1 MEHTKKSRPPRT
13 KGELTFEIFAT
24 ILCVLIIIASVYPLY
39 YILISALSNPFAVQ
53 SGEVL
58 LWIKGFSL
66 ESFKAAFKT
75 DGLWMSYGNTIFYT
89 VFGVI
94 FNMFFTTTMA
104 YALSKK
110 RLFGRKF
117 FSMMVAFT
125 LWFQAGIIPFYL
137 TLRNYHMLD
146 KRITILLAF
155 AINAYN
161 LIIMRS
167 FFEQTPEALEEAAL
181 IDGASNLRIFWSIY
195 LPLSKPALITV
206 GTFYAVSRWNSYF
219 WTMNILTDDKK
230 IPLQVMLKKLLVD
243 RVAGAQEAALVTPAS
258 ATSPDTIIYAI
269 IVLAIIPMLVV
280 YPYVQKYFKSG
291 ATLGA
296 VKG

>member
-1 MEHTKKSRPPRT
+1 MKKPVNKIPQA
-13 KGELTFEIFAT
+13 KGEKAFELFSA
-24 ILCVLIIIASVYPLY
+24 ILCIVIILFSSYPIY
-39 YILISALSNPFAVQ
+39 YILICSLSNPFAVQ

-58 LWIKGFSL
+58 FAIKGFSL
-66 ESFKAAFKT
+66 ESFKAAFQIN
-75 DGLWMSYGNTIFYT
+75 GLWRAYGNTIFYT

-94 FNMFFTTTMA
+94 VNMLFTTTMA

-110 RLFGRKF
+110 RLIARKF
-117 FSMMVAFT
+117 FTLLVAFT
-125 LWFQAGIIPFYL
+125 LWFQAGMIPFYL
-137 TLRNYHMLD
+137 TLRNYNMLD

-167 FFEQTPEALEEAAL
+167 FFEQLPESLEEAAF
-181 IDGASNLRIFWSIY
+181 IDGASNIRIFWSIY
-195 LPLSKPALITV
+195 LPLSKPALVTV
-206 GTFYAVSRWNSYF
+206 GTFYAVNRWNNYF
-219 WTMNILTDDKK
+219 WAMNILTDDKK

-243 RVAGAQEAALVTPAS
+243 RVAGAEEAAIITAAS
-258 ATSPDTIIYAI
+258 ATSPDTIIYAVI
-269 IVLAIIPMLVV
+269 ILAVIPMLVA
-280 YPYVQKYFKSG
+280 YPYVQRYFKSG

>member
-1 MEHTKKSRPPRT
+1 MKQKRKNRVPRA
-13 KGELTFEIFAT
+13 KGELTFEIIAA
-24 ILCVLIIIASVYPLY
+24 ILCAVIILVCVYPLY
-39 YILISALSNPFAVQ
+39 YILICSLSNPFAVQ

-58 LWIKGFSL
+58 FWIKGFSL
-66 ESFKAAFKT
+66 ESFKAAFHL
-75 DGLWMSYGNTIFYT
+75 DGFWLSYANTVFYT

-110 RLFGRKF
+110 RLIGRKF
-117 FSMMVAFT
+117 FSFMVAFT
-125 LWFQAGIIPFYL
+125 LWFQAGMIPFYL

-155 AINAYN
+155 AINSYN

-167 FFEQTPEALEEAAL
+167 FFEQVPEALEEAAM
-181 IDGASNLRIFWSIY
+181 IDGASNIRTFWSIY

-206 GTFYAVSRWNSYF
+206 GIFYAVSRWNSYF
-219 WTMNILTDDKK
+219 WSMNILNDDRK

-243 RVAGAQEAALVTPAS
+243 RVSGDEQAALITPAS
-258 ATSPDTIIYAI
+258 ATSPETIIYAV
-269 IVLAIIPMLVV
+269 IVLAIVPMLIV

-291 ATLGA
+291 TMLGA